1 MGEYL
6 LISDAAK
13 QVKVESHVLR
23 YWEEELHLPERRCRT
38 FQRDQEHERKG
49 ITVESNQND
58 IKGWEAGCTA
68 GGNDRKRS
76 SCRTA
81 YGN

>member
-23 YWEEELHLPERRCRT
+23 YWEEELHLPIKKKRAGAPLLYEGRRGT
-38 FQRDQEHERKG
+38 VQRDQEHERKG
-49 ITVESNQND
+49 ITVESN
-58 IKGWEAGCTA
+58 
-68 GGNDRKRS
+68 
-76 SCRTA
+76 
-81 YGN
+81 